1 MDLLGLTHTVAAT
14 AALLL
19 GPAVFFRRKGD
30 RTHRRIGYA
39 YVAGMVTLNVTALA
53 IYDLFGRWGPFHYA
67 ALASLAT
74 LAMGIVPAIR
84 RKPANWQHWH
94 YFGMS
99 WSYAGLLAAGVSETL
114 TRLPRAWPAFG
125 AIAPPHWFWTAVAI
139 GTAAV
144 MVGALYLIRIR
155 KVGFPGP

>member
-1 MDLLGLTHTVAAT
+1 MDLLGLTHTATAT

-30 RTHRRIGYA
+30 RTHRRVGYA
-39 YVAGMVTLNVTALA
+39 YVASMVILNVTALA
-53 IYDLFGRWGPFHYA
+53 IYDLFA
-67 ALASLAT
+67 
-74 LAMGIVPAIR
+74 V
-84 RKPANWQHWH
+84 
-94 YFGMS
+94 
-99 WSYAGLLAAGVSETL
+99 LAARVSETL

-125 AIAPPHWFWTAVAI
+125 TIAPPHWFWTAVAI

-155 KVGFPGP
+155 RVGFPGP